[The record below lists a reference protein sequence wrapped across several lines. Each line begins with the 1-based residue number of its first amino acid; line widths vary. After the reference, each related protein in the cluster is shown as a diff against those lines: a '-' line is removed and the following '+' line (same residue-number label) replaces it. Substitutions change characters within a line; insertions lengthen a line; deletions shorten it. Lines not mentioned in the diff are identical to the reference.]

1 MIMMIR
7 KSLCFLTCVTVP
19 VTCVISV
26 YGLRYAFEFVPCYT
40 VLRLHL
46 RALVLRLHLR
56 ALVSEFPDGI
66 LVDADLSPS

>member
-46 RALVLRLHLR
+46 RALSYIFHFVLKLNE
-56 ALVSEFPDGI
+56 VTSTITVEE
-66 LVDADLSPS
+66 